1 MMILMSWKT
10 ATKINRTSKAE
21 IPVDFLFKSDI
32 IFIGLPETGI
42 VKNGSFS
49 PSVEGSYFYF
59 YRRKCND

>member
-1 MMILMSWKT
+1 MILMSWKT
-10 ATKINRTSKAE
+10 ATKTNQTSKAE
-21 IPVDFLFKSDI
+21 FPVDFPSESDI

-49 PSVEGSYFYF
+49 PSVEGGYFYF

>member
-1 MMILMSWKT
+1 MILMNWKT
-10 ATKINRTSKAE
+10 ATKTSQTSKTE
-21 IPVDFLFKSDI
+21 FPVDFPSKSDI

-49 PSVEGSYFYF
+49 PSVEGGYFYF